1 MASSRAGRLDKENP
15 NQRPGITRS
24 TDTKRALVMTTHY
37 QHPEDVCLMFSQGR
51 VQLTGTDTISVAKHQ
66 WSSGDFICWDFCE
79 RRAIGAWLSPGRKES
94 VDVSWT
100 ECSSRV
106 MREVGRTVAMLQCV
120 LACLAIGDTRLSAG
134 SERLCI
140 AMGRDIMDPP
150 SPERAREAL
159 HEKRRAACRLVMVS
173 PNVRKA
179 PIDYFNT
186 TGEASAFRLR
196 PTMPIAVRSSPF
208 PADAPPKR
216 LLDSLPPRFRTMAWE
231 LLQGAA

>member
-1 MASSRAGRLDKENP
+1 
-15 NQRPGITRS
+15 
-24 TDTKRALVMTTHY
+24 MTTHHH
-37 QHPEDVCLMFSQGR
+37 HPDDICFVFSHGK
-51 VQLTGTDTISVAKHQ
+51 VHLTGTEKLRPEGHQ
-66 WSSGDFICWDFCE
+66 WPSGEFTCWDFCG
-79 RRAIGAWLSPGRKES
+79 RRAFGTRLIQESMES
-94 VDVSWT
+94 VAVDWA

-106 MREVGRTVAMLQCV
+106 MREVGRGVAMLQCI

-159 HEKRRAACRLVMVS
+159 HEKRRAACRLIMLS
-173 PNVRKA
+173 PNVRSS
-179 PIDYFNT
+179 PVEYFNT

-196 PTMPIAVRSSPF
+196 PTMPIVVRSSPF

-216 LLDSLPPRFRTMAWE
+216 LLDSLPSRFRAMAWE
-231 LLQGAA
+231 LL

>member
-1 MASSRAGRLDKENP
+1 MQKTRTGMGGGAGARDLLASPMPDDFCFLFKDGA
-15 NQRPGITRS
+15 
-24 TDTKRALVMTTHY
+24 VH
-37 QHPEDVCLMFSQGR
+37 
-51 VQLTGTDTISVAKHQ
+51 LTGTGPMSHDQIGKDRPAYA
-66 WSSGDFICWDFCE
+66 CWDFCG
-79 RRAIGAWLSPGRKES
+79 RRAFGMRQAQGQSAAFS
-94 VDVSWT
+94 VDWM
-100 ECSSRV
+100 ECSPRV
-106 MREVGRTVAMLQCV
+106 MREVGRTVAMLQCI

-159 HEKRRAACRLVMVS
+159 HEKRRAACRLVMVPPS
-173 PNVRKA
+173 IRTA

-196 PTMPIAVRSSPF
+196 PTMPLVVRSSPF
-208 PADAPPKR
+208 PTDAPPKR